1 MKKTYISPALAV
13 YSLQTEQSLLVTLS
27 ADPGNTGNTVDYD
40 TEWDTNKKQPA
51 TCGTTWAKSATS
63 KPLRTTQ
70 YNI

>member
-40 TEWDTNKKQPA
+40 TEWDTNKKQPGFA
-51 TCGTTWAKSATS
+51 GDMWDDMGEIG
-63 KPLRTTQ
+63 
-70 YNI
+70 NF

>member
-40 TEWDTNKKQPA
+40 TEWDTNKKQPDFGGFDWEA
-51 TCGTTWAKSATS
+51 EADE
-63 KPLRTTQ
+63 
-70 YNI
+70 